1 MDPEGLTNI
10 IKEQLQNSTNI
21 QKRLAIL
28 ATLFLSSQNRKLI
41 SGSDSVK

>member
-21 QKRLAIL
+21 LK
-28 ATLFLSSQNRKLI
+28 
-41 SGSDSVK
+41 SVGRSLQLYFCHPRIES